1 MYKLIHLFRNI
12 SLYYKFDQSLVRI
25 IGKYLDGL
33 GNCPGVPV
41 KMDFYFNLT
50 AAAGRD
56 LLC

>member
-12 SLYYKFDQSLVRI
+12 SLYYKFDQGQFRI

-33 GNCPGVPV
+33 GNFPCMPV
-41 KMDFYFNLT
+41 KMDFYFNFT